1 MTALLP
7 FLLLLGVLVLV
18 GMGLAIALVTVR
30 RTRRELERRTGLVG
44 GRGRTASGRDAARPE
59 ELHESDWQDR
69 LGSRLRAVFA
79 VGLKRNWGMRAAPLA
94 LIVTAAGGACIGWLG
109 FRSGLHQSAWVA
121 LSGSLGASFLAPRFL
136 LKREQGKADQ
146 KFMEAFPDTIDMVIR
161 MLRAGVPI
169 SGAVRTVGEE
179 APPPVS
185 DVFTNLADQ
194 MAIGITF
201 EDALNTGARRV
212 GLPDFQFF
220 AVAVTLQR
228 ATGGNLASTLD
239 ILSDIMRKRRAR
251 RLKAKAATGEVRMSA
266 YVLGAIPFLVIGG
279 LLAMTPDYLQPLIAD
294 HRGNVIIASAVG
306 SLLIGF
312 WMMRHMMRSVT
323 TV

>member
-7 FLLLLGVLVLV
+7 FLLLFGVLMLV
-18 GMGLAIALVTVR
+18 GMGLVIALVTVR
-30 RTRRELERRTGLVG
+30 RMRRELERRTGLIA
-44 GRGRTASGRDAARPE
+44 GRGRTASGHGAAKPE
-59 ELHESDWQDR
+59 ELHETNWQDTA
-69 LGSRLRAVFA
+69 GSRLRAIYA
-79 VGLKRNWGMRAAPLA
+79 VGLKRTWGMRAAPLLLFVA
-94 LIVTAAGGACIGWLG
+94 AAGGACVGWLAL
-109 FRSGLHQSAWVA
+109 RSGLHQSAWVS
-121 LSGSLGASFLAPRFL
+121 LSGSLFASFLAPRFL
-136 LKREQGKADQ
+136 LKREQGKAEQ

-201 EDALNTGARRV
+201 EDALSTGARRV
-212 GLPDFQFF
+212 GLPDFKFF

-239 ILSDIMRKRRAR
+239 ILSDIMRKRRAM

-294 HRGNVIIASAVG
+294 RRGNMIIAMAVG

-312 WMMRHMMRSVT
+312 WMMRRMMRSVT